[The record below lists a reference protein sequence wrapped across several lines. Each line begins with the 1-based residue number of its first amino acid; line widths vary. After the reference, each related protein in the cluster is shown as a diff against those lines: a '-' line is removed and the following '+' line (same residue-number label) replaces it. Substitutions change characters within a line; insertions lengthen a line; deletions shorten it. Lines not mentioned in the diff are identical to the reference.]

1 MWKQRPFE
9 DETKKELDQLVD
21 GDTFW
26 SRYTHTRDDIA
37 QNVLQWV
44 AAQVPGLSDH
54 GIRHISNVIDN
65 VGQVLGIT
73 SKGLVYGGAP
83 ILLVEPFERLLLLM
97 GALLHDIGNIRGRN
111 GHNLVM
117 TEVWRNSGHL
127 SFERWDPADRRTIA
141 ALCRAHTGKAADGT
155 DDTLKA
161 LTASPQYFLGD
172 PVPLAKLAATLRFA
186 DELAEGSQRTSRFL
200 LFQGLYGV
208 ENVDFHRYANSTQ
221 VTIDRANGRIALNY
235 DIELTD
241 PGFGEGANLRRNLRN
256 LLELIFK
263 RVLKLEKERVYARHY
278 APDWLAF
285 SETSVLIT
293 IERDHKAMCDLQPLV
308 LNDFNLRHDDG
319 AWLSRVDSAYDVDRI
334 LGETLSG
341 SAGEVR

>member
-9 DETKKELDQLVD
+9 DETKKELDKLVD

-37 QNVLQWV
+37 DNVLQWV
-44 AAQVPGLSDH
+44 ASQVPGLSDH
-54 GIRHISNVIDN
+54 GVRHISNVIDN

-73 SKGLVYGGAP
+73 SRGMVYDGAP
-83 ILLVEPFERLLLLM
+83 IEQVAPFERLLLLM
-97 GALLHDIGNIRGRN
+97 GALLHDIGNVRGRT

-141 ALCRAHTGKAADGT
+141 ALCRAHTGKARDGG
-155 DDTLKA
+155 DDTLKE

-200 LFQGLYGV
+200 LFQGLYAV
-208 ENVDFHRYANSTQ
+208 ESVDFHRYANSTR

-235 DIELTD
+235 DIELTN
-241 PGFGEGANLRRNLRN
+241 PGFGEGADLRRNLRS

-293 IERDHKAMCDLQPLV
+293 IERDHEPVCDLEPLV

-319 AWLSRVDSAYDVDRI
+319 AWLSKVNPGYDVDQI
-334 LGETLSG
+334 LGQILPASLG
-341 SAGEVR
+341 DDR